1 MPSLLLAR
9 LRRALRPG
17 AGRGPDGV
25 RTGSG
30 ASAGSD
36 GARSVA
42 RAGRWRRRLT
52 RRRVIAGSTALG
64 LAAAAVGW
72 AVWPERTSWS
82 ATDAVITVHSGP
94 DGTEPVQLDTTF
106 FLPHAA
112 SAAHPVPA
120 VLLAHGFGGTK
131 QSVRA
136 DAEDLADLGYAV
148 LTYTARGFGR
158 SGGQIHLDHPD
169 YEVRD
174 ASRLLDW
181 LAQRPEIRTDASGDP
196 RVGVVG
202 GSYGGGLALLLAAHD
217 HRVDAIV
224 PMVTWHDLARSFLPE
239 STGRDPVDGVF
250 KKGWAGLFFG
260 SGGMTG
266 PGGLT
271 APGDATGPG
280 SGPDGTEAGDP
291 AEREPGA
298 GTPPGAAGGD
308 PACGRFAADVCAAYL
323 RIATS
328 GRADADAVALLRRS
342 SPAGVLDRITA
353 PTLLIQGEADTLF
366 PLSEADANARG
377 IAANGT
383 PVRVAWF
390 TGGHDGGNGPQS
402 DQDRIRYLTAQWLD
416 HYLKGTGPAP
426 STSFTWSRIAGF
438 DALDRGLVASGF
450 TATAYPGITGTS
462 RVRVPVA
469 GPAQR
474 IANPP
479 DGNPAAISA
488 LPFAGDLSAL
498 LDRVTGDLPGQHARF
513 ESAPLTEAVDVVG
526 APTVRIRA
534 ASPTGEAVLF
544 VKLYD
549 VDPDGPATLANGL
562 VAPVRLTGLPADITA
577 ARPVGVTLPAI
588 VRRIE
593 AGHRLR
599 IVVATAD
606 QAYATPAEPV
616 TYTVA
621 LGDSAPAGAAPGNS
635 AAAAPAPL
643 TGAEVSL
650 PTVAGEPIATSAAVW
665 RWVLVGLL
673 AAIVLGLV
681 VLVAVLRR
689 RHRRQDTS
697 VVAEY
702 ADTPLVVRDLRKEY
716 ADGFVAV
723 SRIGFEVRR
732 GQVVGLLG
740 PNGAGKTTTLRVL
753 MGLTRPTAG
762 EIYVF
767 GHRLTPG
774 SPVLSRIGA
783 LVEGPGFLPHL
794 SGLENLRAYWRATGR
809 PWEDAHLDEALEI
822 AGLGDSVHR
831 KIRTYSHGMRQR
843 LAIAQAMLGLP
854 ELLVLDEPT
863 DGLDPPQIA
872 EMRRVLR
879 RYATD
884 GRAVLVSSHLLAEVE
899 QTCTHAVVVHKG
911 QIVAAGAVEEIV
923 GESPSTQFD
932 VSDPEA
938 ARAVLDRLSGV
949 RVLPGTN
956 GALVVDTNGTARS
969 EVVAELVRA
978 GIAVDRVVPRR
989 RLEDAFLAL
998 VGENSRGS
1006 GDR

>member
-1 MPSLLLAR
+1 MPSRLLAR
-9 LRRALRPG
+9 LRRARP
-17 AGRGPDGV
+17 
-25 RTGSG
+25 
-30 ASAGSD
+30 
-36 GARSVA
+36 
-42 RAGRWRRRLT
+42 T
-52 RRRVIAGSTALG
+52 RRRMLAGATVLVVVAAL
-64 LAAAAVGW
+64 VGW
-72 AVWPERTSWS
+72 AVWPERPSYAT
-82 ATDAVITVHSGP
+82 TDAMLTVRSGP
-94 DGTEPVQLDTTF
+94 NGDQPVDLDTRLY
-106 FLPHAA
+106 LPDGA
-112 SAAHPVPA
+112 SGERPVPA

-131 QSVRA
+131 LSVES
-136 DAEDLADLGYAV
+136 DAEDLAELGYAV

-174 ASRLLDW
+174 AARLLDW
-181 LAQRPEIRTDASGDP
+181 LAARPEIRKDSAGDP

-202 GSYGGGLALLLAAHD
+202 GSYGGALALLLAAQD
-217 HRVDAIV
+217 QRVDAIV
-224 PMVTWHDLARSFLPE
+224 PMITWNDLARSFLPE
-239 STGRDPVDGVF
+239 ATGREPVDGVF
-250 KKGWAGLFFG
+250 KKGWAGIFFG
-260 SGGMTG
+260 SGGSG
-266 PGGLT
+266 GLGSGGLGGLT
-271 APGDATGPG
+271 VPGGAPGGSDSGDSGDSGDAGGPG
-280 SGPDGTEAGDP
+280 EDSGGPGEQGGPAGGGEPAPGTV
-291 AEREPGA
+291 PGGA
-298 GTPPGAAGGD
+298 APGGTPAD

-323 RIATS
+323 RIATT
-328 GRADADAVALLRRS
+328 GRADPAAVELLRRS
-342 SPAGVLDRITA
+342 SPAGALDRVKA
-353 PTLLIQGEADTLF
+353 PTLLVQGAADTLF
-366 PLSEADANARG
+366 PLAEADANARG
-377 IAANGT
+377 IAAGGT

-390 TGGHDGGNGPQS
+390 TGGHDGGEGPQT
-402 DQDRIRYLTAQWLD
+402 DRDRLRFLMAQWLG
-416 HYLKGTGPAP
+416 HYVKGSGEPP

-450 TATAYPGITGTS
+450 SVADYPGVGGTTGDP
-462 RVRVPVA
+462 VPVA

-479 DGNPAAISA
+479 AGNPAAISA
-488 LPFAGDLSAL
+488 LPGGGGFSAL
-498 LDRVTGDLPGQHARF
+498 LDGIAGDLPGQHARF
-513 ESAPLTEAVDVVG
+513 ESEPLPRAVDVVG
-526 APTVRIRA
+526 SPTVTIRA

-549 VDPDGPATLANGL
+549 VDPNGPAALSNGL
-562 VAPVRLTGLPADITA
+562 VAPVRLTGLPADVA
-577 ARPVGVTLPAI
+577 AATPVTVTLPAI

-599 IVVATAD
+599 IVVATSD
-606 QAYATPAEPV
+606 QGYATPVEPV

-621 LGDSAPAGAAPGNS
+621 LAGQPAGAVPGAPAGAA
-635 AAAAPAPL
+635 L
-643 TGAEVSL
+643 TGAEVRL
-650 PTVAGEPIATSAAVW
+650 PTVPGEPIATPAVIW
-665 RWVLVGLL
+665 RWALAGLV

-681 VLVAVLRR
+681 VVVAVLRR
-689 RHRRQDTS
+689 RHRRHDTS
-697 VVAEY
+697 VHPEY
-702 ADTPLVVRDLRKEY
+702 ADIPLVVRDLRKEY

-723 SRIGFEVRR
+723 SRIDFEVHR

-753 MGLTRPTAG
+753 MGLTQPTTG
-762 EIYVF
+762 EIHVF
-767 GHRLTPG
+767 GHRLVPG

-809 PWEDAHLDEALEI
+809 PEADAHFEEALEI
-822 AGLGDSVHR
+822 AGLGDSIHR
-831 KIRTYSHGMRQR
+831 RTRKYSHGMRQR

-911 QIVAAGAVEEIV
+911 QIVASGRVEEIV

-932 VSDPEA
+932 VSDVDA
-938 ARAVLDRLSGV
+938 ARVVLERLDGV
-949 RVLPGTN
+949 RVLPESN

-978 GIAVDRVVPRR
+978 GVGVDRVVPRR